1 MFHLDTLATLVA
13 ATLTLLLGRKL
24 VHSVSF
30 LKKYTIPEPVAGGLL
45 VALALLVLKKSMGWE
60 VNFDMSLRDPL
71 MLAFFA
77 TIGLNAN
84 IASLRAGGRVVG
96 IFLIVVV
103 GLLVMQN
110 AIGIGMA
117 SLLGLDPLMGLLAGS
132 ITLSGGHGTG
142 AAWSKL
148 FIERY
153 GFTNATEVAMACA
166 TFGLVLGGLIGG
178 PVARYLVKHS
188 TTPNGIPDD
197 QEVPTAFEKPDVGRM
212 ITSLV
217 LIETIALI
225 AICLTVGKIVAQ
237 LLAGTAF
244 ELPTFVCVLFV
255 GVILSNGLSMMGF
268 YRVFERAVSV
278 LGNVSLSLFLA
289 MALMGLK
296 LWELASLA
304 LPMLAI
310 LVARYLVKHS
320 TTPNGI
326 PDDQEVP
333 TAFEKPDVGRMIT
346 SLVLIET
353 IALIAICLTVGK
365 IVAQLLAGTAFE
377 LPTFVCVLFVGVI
390 LSNGLSMMGFYRV
403 FERAVS
409 VLGNV
414 SLSLFLAM
422 ALMGLKLWEL
432 ASLALPMLAILV
444 VQTIFMALYAIF
456 VTWRMM
462 GKNYDAAVLAA
473 GHCGFGLG
481 ATPTAIANMQAI
493 TERFGPSHMA
503 FLVVPM
509 VGAFFIDIV
518 NALVIKLYLMLPIF
532 AG

>member
-1 MFHLDTLATLVA
+1 MFHLDTLSTLVA
-13 ATLTLLLGRKL
+13 ATLVLLLGRKL
-24 VHSVSF
+24 VQSVPF

-60 VNFDMSLRDPL
+60 IDFDMGLKDPL

-84 IASLRAGGRVVG
+84 IASLRAGGKVVG
-96 IFLIVVV
+96 TFLIVVV
-103 GLLVMQN
+103 
-110 AIGIGMA
+110 
-117 SLLGLDPLMGLLAGS
+117 GLLAGS

-153 GFTNATEVAMACA
+153 GFSNATEVAMACA

-188 TTPNGIPDD
+188 SSPNGTPDD
-197 QEVPTAFEKPDVGRM
+197 QEVPTAFEKPDVGRV

-225 AICLTVGKIVAQ
+225 AICLTLGRVIAQ
-237 LLAGTAF
+237 LLAGSAL

-255 GVILSNGLSMMGF
+255 GVILSNGLALVGF

-289 MALMGLK
+289 MALMSLK
-296 LWELASLA
+296 LWELADLA
-304 LPMLAI
+304 LPML
-310 LVARYLVKHS
+310 
-320 TTPNGI
+320 
-326 PDDQEVP
+326 
-333 TAFEKPDVGRMIT
+333 
-346 SLVLIET
+346 
-353 IALIAICLTVGK
+353 
-365 IVAQLLAGTAFE
+365 
-377 LPTFVCVLFVGVI
+377 VI
-390 LSNGLSMMGFYRV
+390 L
-403 FERAVS
+403 A
-409 VLGNV
+409 
-414 SLSLFLAM
+414 
-422 ALMGLKLWEL
+422 
-432 ASLALPMLAILV
+432 
-444 VQTIFMALYAIF
+444 VQTLAMALYAIF
-456 VTWRMM
+456 VTYRLM

-493 TERFGPSHMA
+493 TERFGPSHTA

-518 NALVIKLYLMLPIF
+518 NALVIKLYLMLPLF
-532 AG
+532 G

>member
-1 MFHLDTLATLVA
+1 MFHLDTLSSLVA
-13 ATLTLLLGRKL
+13 ATLVLLLGRKM
-24 VHSVSF
+24 VHSVPL

-60 VNFDMSLRDPL
+60 LDFDMSLKDPL

-84 IASLRAGGRVVG
+84 IASLRTGGKVVG
-96 IFLIVVV
+96 IFLVVVV

-117 SLLGLDPLMGLLAGS
+117 SLLGMDPLMGLLAGS

-148 FIERY
+148 FTERY
-153 GFTNATEVAMACA
+153 GFQNATEVAMACA

-178 PVARYLVKHS
+178 PVARYLVRHS
-188 TTPNGIPDD
+188 STPEGTPEDS
-197 QEVPTAFEKPDVGRM
+197 EVPTAFEKPEVGRV

-217 LIETIALI
+217 LIETIAMI
-225 AICLTVGKIVAQ
+225 AICLTVGKLAAQ
-237 LLAGTAF
+237 LIQGTAF

-255 GVILSNGLSMMGF
+255 GVILSNTLALLGF

-278 LGNVSLSLFLA
+278 LGNVCLSLFLA
-289 MALMGLK
+289 MALMSLK

-310 LVARYLVKHS
+310 L
-320 TTPNGI
+320 T
-326 PDDQEVP
+326 
-333 TAFEKPDVGRMIT
+333 
-346 SLVLIET
+346 
-353 IALIAICLTVGK
+353 
-365 IVAQLLAGTAFE
+365 
-377 LPTFVCVLFVGVI
+377 
-390 LSNGLSMMGFYRV
+390 
-403 FERAVS
+403 
-409 VLGNV
+409 
-414 SLSLFLAM
+414 
-422 ALMGLKLWEL
+422 
-432 ASLALPMLAILV
+432 
-444 VQTIFMALYAIF
+444 VQTLFMALYAMF
-456 VTWRMM
+456 VTYRLM

-481 ATPTAIANMQAI
+481 ATPTAIANMQAV
-493 TERFGPSHMA
+493 TERCGPSHMA

-518 NALVIKLYLMLPIF
+518 NAVVIKLYLMLPMF
-532 AG
+532 G